1 MEILYEDKFIIV
13 CVKDAGVLSESGGMP
28 ELLKESTGSK
38 DIFCVHRLDKD
49 VGGVMVYA
57 KTSQAAGKLSAA
69 IAGKHFLKE
78 YLAVVAGQTPECGTM
93 RDLLFHDVRKNKTY
107 VVDRERKGVKEA
119 ILDYRK
125 LGFVDGLSLVYITLH
140 TGRSHQIRVQF
151 ASRKMPLVGDGK
163 YGSQHREMP
172 LGLWA
177 YSLTFPHPVTGKT
190 MCFKKSPP
198 CLPPWSRFDSD
209 FPKSV

>member
-13 CVKDAGVLSESGGMP
+13 CVKAPGILSESGGMP

-57 KTSQAAGKLSAA
+57 RTQKAAAKLSASV
-69 IAGKHFLKE
+69 AGKELRKE
-78 YLAVVAGQTPECGTM
+78 YLAVVEGTVPESGAM
-93 RDLLFHDVRKNKTY
+93 RDLLFHDARKNKTY
-107 VVDRERKGVKEA
+107 VVGRERKGVKEA
-119 ILDYRK
+119 VLDFRK
-125 LGFVDGLSLVYITLH
+125 LGVSGELTLVDITLL

-163 YGSQHREMP
+163 YGSRHREIP

-177 YSLTFPHPVTGKT
+177 YSLSFPHPVTGEA
-190 MCFKKSPP
+190 MRFAKSPP
-198 CLPPWSRFDSD
+198 RLPPWDSFDD
-209 FPKSV
+209 I

>member
-1 MEILYEDKFIIV
+1 MIFMEILYEDRYIAV

-69 IAGKHFLKE
+69 VAGRKLRKD
-78 YLAVVAGQTPECGTM
+78 YLAVVEGQVPECGTM

-107 VVDRERKGVKEA
+107 IVDRERKGVKEA
-119 ILDYRK
+119 ALDYRK
-125 LGFVDGLSLVYITLH
+125 LGSYDGLSLVYITLH

-151 ASRKMPLVGDGK
+151 ASRKMPLTGDGK
-163 YGSQHREMP
+163 YGSRHRAMP

-177 YSLTFPHPVTGKT
+177 YSLTFPHPVTGET

-198 CLPPWSRFDSD
+198 SCPPWEGFYTVL
-209 FPKSV
+209 P

>member
-1 MEILYEDKFIIV
+1 MIFMEILYEDKFIIV
-13 CVKDAGVLSESGGMP
+13 CVKAPGILSESGGMP
-28 ELLKESTGSK
+28 ELLKESTGAK

-57 KTSQAAGKLSAA
+57 KTQKAAAKLSASV
-69 IAGKHFLKE
+69 AGKELRKE
-78 YLAVVAGQTPECGTM
+78 YLAVVEGPVPESGTM

-119 ILDYRK
+119 LLDYRNA
-125 LGFVDGLSLVYITLH
+125 GFADGLSLVYITLF

-151 ASRKMPLVGDGK
+151 ASRKMPLAGDGK
-163 YGSQHREMP
+163 YGSRYRELP

-177 YSLTFPHPVTGKT
+177 YSLSFPHPVTGKI
-190 MCFKKSPP
+190 MRFQKSPP
-198 CLPPWSRFDSD
+198 KLPPWDRFDD
-209 FPKSV
+209 I